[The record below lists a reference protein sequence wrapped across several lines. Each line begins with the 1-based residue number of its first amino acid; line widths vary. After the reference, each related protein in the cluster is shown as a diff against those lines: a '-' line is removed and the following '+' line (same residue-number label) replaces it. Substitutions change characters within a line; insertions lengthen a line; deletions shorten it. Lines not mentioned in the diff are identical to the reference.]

1 MARNKYPEETVN
13 LILNTAARLFMEKG
27 YDRTSLQDIID
38 ETKLS
43 KGAIYHHFISKED
56 IFDKICQRIG
66 TENSERLAAV
76 RDDNSLNGLEKL
88 RQIFR
93 SSMLHPNQEK
103 IAEIVPCLL
112 DNPRLLAI
120 HVRTQFEEVAPN
132 FIAPIIR
139 EGIADGSIKAENP
152 DQLAEAI
159 MILSDVWLNPAVR
172 HTSGEDTSRRCE
184 VFRSMTRALGLDF
197 LDDDVVQAYVDYS
210 DAVSGNQSNKQ

>member
-13 LILNTAARLFMEKG
+13 LILNTAARLFIEKG
-27 YDRTSLQDIID
+27 FDRTSLQDIID

-43 KGAIYHHFISKED
+43 KGAIYHHFTSKED

-66 TENSERLAAV
+66 AENSERLAAV
-76 RDDNSLNGLEKL
+76 RDDKSLNGLEKL
-88 RQIFR
+88 RQTFR
-93 SSMLHPNQEK
+93 SSMLHPNQER
-103 IAEIVPCLL
+103 IAEIIPCLL

-120 HVRTQFEEVAPN
+120 HIRMQFDNVAPN

-172 HTSGEDTSRRCE
+172 PVSKEDTRRRCE
-184 VFRSMTRALGLDF
+184 VFRSITQAMGLDF
-197 LDDDVVQAYVDYS
+197 FDDDVIRAYVDYS
-210 DAVSGNQSNKQ
+210 DDVLNNQSNQ

>member
-27 YDRTSLQDIID
+27 FDRTSLQDIID

-43 KGAIYHHFISKED
+43 KGAIYHHFTSKED

-66 TENSERLAAV
+66 AENSERLAAV
-76 RDDNSLNGLEKL
+76 RDDKSLNGLEKL
-88 RQIFR
+88 RQTFR
-93 SSMLHPNQEK
+93 SSMLHPNQER
-103 IAEIVPCLL
+103 ITEIIPCLL

-120 HVRTQFEEVAPN
+120 HVRMQFDDVVPN
-132 FIAPIIR
+132 FIAPIIK

-172 HTSGEDTSRRCE
+172 PVSKEDTRRRCE
-184 VFRSMTRALGLDF
+184 VFRSITRSLGLDF
-197 LDDDVVQAYVDYS
+197 FDDDVIQAYVDYS
-210 DAVSGNQSNKQ
+210 DAVSKNQSNQ

>member
-27 YDRTSLQDIID
+27 FDRTSLQDIID

-43 KGAIYHHFISKED
+43 KGAIYHHFTSKED

-66 TENSERLAAV
+66 AENSERLAAV

-88 RQIFR
+88 RQTFR

-103 IAEIVPCLL
+103 IAGIIPCLL

-120 HVRTQFEEVAPN
+120 HVRMQFDNVAPN
-132 FIAPIIR
+132 FIAPIIK

-159 MILSDVWLNPAVR
+159 MILSDVWLNPAVCPV
-172 HTSGEDTSRRCE
+172 SKEDARRRCE
-184 VFRSMTRALGLDF
+184 VFRSITRSMGLDF
-197 LDDDVVQAYVDYS
+197 FDDDVIEAYVDYS
-210 DAVSGNQSNKQ
+210 DAVLNNQNNK